1 MIGVLALQGGFAA
14 HSSCLR
20 RLGIDHREV
29 RLARDLEGLDG
40 LILPG
45 GESTT
50 MLKLMAAYDLFQPLR
65 AFGEAGKPVLG
76 TCAGAILMCDH
87 VRTND
92 QLSLG
97 FIPAAIDRNAY
108 GSQRESFS
116 YDVDCPPWS
125 LEAVPSL
132 FIRAPRFAELGPE
145 VAVLAR
151 FDDDIIGVTYRHY
164 VAVTFHPELGN
175 STRFHQAWYERYV
188 APVGTGVA
196 HG

>member
-14 HSSCLR
+14 HCQCLR

-29 RLARDLEGLDG
+29 RLARDLEGLSG

-50 MLKLMAAYDLFQPLR
+50 MLKLMAAYDLFEPLR
-65 AFGEAGKPVLG
+65 AFGNAGKPVLG
-76 TCAGAILMCDH
+76 TCAGAILMCAQ
-87 VRTND
+87 VRNIE
-92 QLSLG
+92 QRSLG

-125 LEAVPSL
+125 LIGVPSL
-132 FIRAPRFAELGPE
+132 FIRAPRFAGLDPE
-145 VAVLAR
+145 VAVLAH
-151 FDDDIIGVTYRHY
+151 FEDDIVGVTYRHF

-188 APVGTGVA
+188 APVATGVA